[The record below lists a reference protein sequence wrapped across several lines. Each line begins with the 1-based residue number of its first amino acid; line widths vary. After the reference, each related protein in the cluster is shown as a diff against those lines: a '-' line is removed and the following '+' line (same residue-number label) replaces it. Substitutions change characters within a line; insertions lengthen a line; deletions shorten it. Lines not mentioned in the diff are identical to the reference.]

1 MSRFQLNFKSLI
13 NYFLRGV
20 FIIAPIFGTVYAIFK
35 LFLLIDTPLQ
45 DVFYSI
51 FHFRIYGLGI
61 VSFTIIIILVGYFA
75 SNIFFNAILKKM
87 EALLF
92 KLPLVKEIY
101 KALRDIFGAFVSDK
115 KKFEKPVIAEVSQG
129 IYRIG
134 FITNENL
141 SDITDL
147 DVIAVYFPFSYAF
160 TGELILIHPSKI
172 TPVKSGKVSDI
183 MKYVI
188 SGGIIEKN

>member
-1 MSRFQLNFKSLI
+1 M
-13 NYFLRGV
+13 
-20 FIIAPIFGTVYAIFK
+20 
-35 LFLLIDTPLQ
+35 
-45 DVFYSI
+45 
-51 FHFRIYGLGI
+51 
-61 VSFTIIIILVGYFA
+61 
-75 SNIFFNAILKKM
+75 
-87 EALLF
+87 
-92 KLPLVKEIY
+92 
-101 KALRDIFGAFVSDK
+101 RDIFGAFVSDK
-115 KKFEKPVIAEVSQG
+115 KKFEKPVIAEVSEG
-129 IYRIG
+129 IFRIG

-160 TGELILIHPSKI
+160 TGELILMHHSKI